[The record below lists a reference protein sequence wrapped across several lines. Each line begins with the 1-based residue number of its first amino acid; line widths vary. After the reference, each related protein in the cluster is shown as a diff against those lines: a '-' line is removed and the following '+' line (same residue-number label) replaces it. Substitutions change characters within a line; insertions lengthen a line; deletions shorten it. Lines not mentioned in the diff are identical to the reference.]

1 MERVMRTHVRFRS
14 GLFNPTK
21 PEEEQTNP
29 GVYGE
34 ELSKWLFDNLPHHGI
49 KTADYFSE
57 DWGWVVNLESPK
69 FPVWIGCSNEGW
81 EGEKTRWICF

>member
-1 MERVMRTHVRFRS
+1 MERIMSTHMRFRS

-34 ELSKWLFDNLPHHGI
+34 ELSEWLFDNLPHYGT
-49 KTADYFSE
+49 KTTNYFSE
-57 DWGWVVNLESPK
+57 DWGLVVNLESPK
-69 FPVWIGCSNEGW
+69 FPVWISCSNEG
-81 EGEKTRWICF
+81 